1 MFQSIGAIS
10 IPPLAGFLKDLTG
23 GYEMCFYCMGV
34 CMCLGCV
41 PLIVLIIET
50 NNNDTNSTAGGED
63 SDVSTVTN
71 THIEKT
77 AALKS

>member
-23 GYEMCFYCMGV
+23 GYEMCFYCMGA

-50 NNNDTNSTAGGED
+50 NNDTNSTSGGED

-71 THIEKT
+71 LHIEKT